1 MSDPG
6 IKRQK
11 SSVDKGGSIAALA
24 LSLLAMCSAVAR
36 AADGGECRWLRQQRD
51 GLATA
56 AMEQEI
62 ALARALRGRLCPNL
76 AARAE
81 VANARDGQ
89 FSPIDYS
96 AWSRCRVEA
105 ERQLE
110 ASRPLRY
117 RNSQGFTFY
126 TEPGARLAR
135 QADERLTLLKA
146 QKCL

>member
-1 MSDPG
+1 M
-6 IKRQK
+6 
-11 SSVDKGGSIAALA
+11 A
-24 LSLLAMCSAVAR
+24 LLAIVGGVAR
-36 AADGGECRWLRQQRD
+36 AADGEECRWLRQQRD

-62 ALARALRGRLCPNL
+62 ALARTFRGRLCPNL

-81 VANARDGQ
+81 VANARDGL
-89 FSPIDYS
+89 FSPIDYT
-96 AWSRCRVEA
+96 AWSRCRLEA

-110 ASRPLRY
+110 ANRPIRY

-126 TEPGARLAR
+126 TESGASLAR

-146 QKCL
+146 QHCL